1 VIVLKECCICGKE
14 QKENLVIGEKAICSE
29 CEWEILTAHAHTEG
43 YNKCMRGLRSLFAQN

>member
-1 VIVLKECCICGKE
+1 MRECCICGKE
-14 QKENLVIGEKAICSE
+14 QKENLVIGGKAICSE